1 MSSGAAKR
9 SFASDEED
17 KRYFGPAPDQLMSD
31 SWNMK
36 TSIGIYYICII
47 IFYFYISITF
57 IHNNIILS
65 I

>member
-36 TSIGIYYICII
+36 TSIGIY
-47 IFYFYISITF
+47 
-57 IHNNIILS
+57 N
-65 I
+65 